1 VRIGIDI
8 DSTLHHYWDAFS
20 AVVLERHG
28 IHLPYENQE
37 TWHIEGLSPDEVAAV
52 VAATHADPHVSDA
65 VPYEGAVEAV
75 NRWADAGHFIHIT
88 SHRSTDSHDVTTAWL
103 DSIGLRYDELYC
115 SYDKITRC
123 REIGVELLID
133 DSPVN
138 IERAIGEGIT
148 AATILHPWNREVCGR
163 LPVVAAED
171 WPSLD
176 EELSTYLAAAS

>member
-8 DSTLHHYWDAFS
+8 DSTLHHYWDPFS
-20 AVVLERHG
+20 AEVLERHG
-28 IHLPYENQE
+28 IHLPYEEQE
-37 TWHIEGLSPDEVAAV
+37 TWHIEGLTGEQVSEI

-75 NRWADAGHFIHIT
+75 NRWAEAGHFIHIT
-88 SHRSTDSHDVTTAWL
+88 SHRSTDSFEVTTAWL

-123 REIGVELLID
+123 REIGIDLLVD

-138 IERAIGEGIT
+138 IEKAIGEGIA
-148 AATILHPWNREVCGR
+148 AATILHPWNREVCAR
-163 LPVVAAED
+163 LPVYSAQDWAGLEAA
-171 WPSLD
+171 
-176 EELSTYLAAAS
+176 LAPYFSGAS